1 MIKTILSSI
10 ERIIR
15 QKPDLGESIQIFL
28 ELFRIIKF
36 YSRFFFLNKEEI
48 TEIGKIVE
56 EFFSYLTE
64 FYSNEDTIEFLYKD
78 ERAKLFKTIIKII
91 TYFSVYIND
100 ETFFSFYGLRY
111 QLEAEEDPEKV
122 FFHCFTEASKLTNKI
137 LLLLCHRL
145 RQEYDIVTYLI
156 NKNKQKQ
163 TEKTVIKKIIIILKL
178 KKSNDG
184 NDEVFQD
191 KAPNDKVEED
201 LSPMTNEEYQIILM
215 RTLLIVQ
222 INLDFSLQNSDVYM
236 HGLLKIINRNLP
248 LYFNLIIDNYSEI
261 EQEQIEFSEF
271 IKIILEFT
279 DNLEDLYYNFY
290 NTSHI
295 TIDFIQDYIISVT
308 NNILLKFNKKYDNS
322 LNKQGNYYYCEYSNI
337 YKDGVVNKN
346 SKIIFYIP

>member
-178 KKSNDG
+178 KKSLG
-184 NDEVFQD
+184 MMEMMKFF
-191 KAPNDKVEED
+191 KTK
-201 LSPMTNEEYQIILM
+201 LLM
-215 RTLLIVQ
+215 IKWKKT
-222 INLDFSLQNSDVYM
+222 F
-236 HGLLKIINRNLP
+236 P
-248 LYFNLIIDNYSEI
+248 L
-261 EQEQIEFSEF
+261 
-271 IKIILEFT
+271 
-279 DNLEDLYYNFY
+279 
-290 NTSHI
+290 
-295 TIDFIQDYIISVT
+295 
-308 NNILLKFNKKYDNS
+308 
-322 LNKQGNYYYCEYSNI
+322 
-337 YKDGVVNKN
+337 
-346 SKIIFYIP
+346 